1 MTGIGYSVA
10 RGESEEN
17 GALVP
22 LLEKLVQL
30 VEQRGTEGFMDE
42 GGDSESEGNAP
53 INVSPH
59 YPPCGA

>member
-42 GGDSESEGNAP
+42 GGDSESEG
-53 INVSPH
+53 IKLPH
-59 YPPCGA
+59 S